1 MLTIILVHGIVFA
14 ALVVALLIWWHFA
27 SKERP
32 WVPPIVVREVPP
44 ATSEVPYADR
54 VCIHGVKEIGPVSG
68 PNDAEFECEECV
80 HRPFADE
87 AEVRALYEKLST
99 WEPYYASDKMDAVR
113 RNLAVE
119 IAWRRR
125 EQAKADKYLP
135 AIRAALT
142 ATSANQMRR
151 ILETAIRSK
160 A

>member
-1 MLTIILVHGIVFA
+1 MLECILIHGIVFA
-14 ALVVALLIWWHFA
+14 AFVVALLIWWHFA
-27 SKERP
+27 KKERP
-32 WVPPIVVREVPP
+32 WVPPIVVREEAPRLDIP
-44 ATSEVPYADR
+44 FGDR
-54 VCIHGVKEIGPVSG
+54 VCLHGVKEGSETTHNP
-68 PNDAEFECEECV
+68 ACEECEC
-80 HRPFADE
+80 RPYADE
-87 AEVRALYEKLST
+87 ADVRALYEKLST
-99 WEPYYASDKMDAVR
+99 WAPYYASDKMDAVR

-135 AIRAALT
+135 AIRAALN

>member
-1 MLTIILVHGIVFA
+1 MLECILIHGIVFA
-14 ALVVALLIWWHFA
+14 AFVAALLIWRHFA
-27 SKERP
+27 KKERP
-32 WVPPIVVREVPP
+32 WVPPIVVREEAPRLDIP
-44 ATSEVPYADR
+44 FGDR
-54 VCIHGVKEIGPVSG
+54 VCLHGVREGKEDSPD
-68 PNDAEFECEECV
+68 PACEEC
-80 HRPFADE
+80 
-87 AEVRALYEKLST
+87 EVRPYVTDADVLELRGRISA
-99 WEPYYASDKMDAVR
+99 WEPYYACDKMDAVR

-135 AIRAALT
+135 AIRAALN